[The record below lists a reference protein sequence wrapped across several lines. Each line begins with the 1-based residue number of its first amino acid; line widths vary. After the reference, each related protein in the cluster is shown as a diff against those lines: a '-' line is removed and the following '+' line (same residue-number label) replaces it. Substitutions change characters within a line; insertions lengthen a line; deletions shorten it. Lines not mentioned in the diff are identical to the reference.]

1 VVVVRT
7 EPARP
12 ADGTVAPG
20 GTVAPDPVV
29 APDPMTR
36 FPFLVTDPEAATV
49 RRPDA
54 VVPTGLEPEVASVA
68 PGPELAALLTAVDP
82 AQVTDRGLVE
92 LVDGAVRQAA
102 WAHAAAARYAGLLGA
117 RDSMNPSWS
126 LRAGVPKVDDVTG
139 DELALRLAWS
149 RRAAAR
155 LVRHGRAFDRDLA
168 ATGTALARGELDA
181 VRAGVVADRLH
192 GLPIPVT
199 LDVQDVVLARAAR
212 RTASQLVADV
222 ERALIAVDPGEAAA
236 RRRHARTGRR
246 VDRPKVLP
254 DGMAGLWAVLPAD
267 DATRVHRTLDA
278 AARTARAAGDGR
290 TLDQLRA
297 DGLTDLV
304 LHRACPAGDAVPT
317 ARRDAASDAPTDA
330 TDAGPAAG
338 LDARS
343 AGCPVK
349 RRSTDAQIVVTVPL
363 STLMGLDEQPA
374 ELAGYGPVDATTA
387 RALAAGGVWR
397 RLVTDPLSGTVL
409 DLGRTR
415 YRPTAALAE
424 HVRAR
429 DRTCVRPGCSA
440 PAESCDLD
448 HTVEFQP
455 PGGADPAAGGRTSAD
470 NLGPLCRRDH
480 RLKTDGG
487 FALRQVAPGRFEWI
501 TPTGQRY
508 LVEPGID
515 RDPVPAGR
523 DVGPPDGLDPP
534 F

>member
-7 EPARP
+7 EPARSS
-12 ADGTVAPG
+12 DVTVTQG
-20 GTVAPDPVV
+20 GTVSPEVVV

-36 FPFLVTDPEAATV
+36 FPFLVSDPDAPTV

-54 VVPTGLEPEVASVA
+54 VVVTGLEPEVASVA
-68 PGPELAALLTAVDP
+68 PGPELAALLTTLDP
-82 AQVTDRGLVE
+82 AEVTDRGLVE

-102 WAHAAAARYAGLLGA
+102 WAYAAAARYAGLLGA

-168 ATGTALARGELDA
+168 DTGAALARGELDA

-199 LDVQDVVLARAAR
+199 LDVQDAVLPRAPR
-212 RTASQLVADV
+212 RTATQLVADV
-222 ERALIAVDPGEAAA
+222 ERALIAVDPAEAAA
-236 RRRHARTGRR
+236 RRRHTRTGRR

-254 DGMAGLWAVLPAD
+254 DGMAGLWSVLPAD
-267 DATRVHRTLDA
+267 EATRVHRTLDA
-278 AARTARAAGDGR
+278 AARTARAAGDDR

-304 LHRACPAGDAVPT
+304 LHRACPAAELVTAV
-317 ARRDAASDAPTDA
+317 RRDHTADAATAA
-330 TDAGPAAG
+330 AGAGPAASP
-338 LDARS
+338 DAHGGVCRIQ
-343 AGCPVK
+343 
-349 RRSTDAQIVVTVPL
+349 RRRPDAQIVVTVPL

-397 RLVTDPLSGTVL
+397 RLVTDPLSGAVL

-448 HTVEFQP
+448 HTVEFHP
-455 PGGADPAAGGRTSAD
+455 PAGADPAEGGRTSAD

-508 LVEPGID
+508 LVEPGLD
-515 RDPVPAGR
+515 PDPVPAR